1 MSVSRLTQTCVLE
14 DDSIASLET
23 ALYTGDRVWWKTS
36 KETKAT
42 KVVEGTILERAKL
55 TKKTN
60 RTVYKVVTDD
70 EAIQLAQ
77 DPKKSEIRVRLVPVS
92 MLFRSETTDSNEEK
106 RLILAVRTYK
116 DKREEKKDDRKIA
129 VRQRQRQCKDKIAME
144 NFTVGDKV
152 QWKDKDGRDAFGT
165 ILSVRIVNLL
175 VDTPKGQRFLIR
187 ASIVSKCKA
196 S

>member
-165 ILSVRIVNLL
+165 ILSVRIVNLV